1 MKRHLCLL
9 AAAFGISSA
18 AMADPVSILFIGNS
32 YTFGRLD
39 PVMSYNTANVHDLT
53 AGFNAISST
62 GANPWEPH
70 PWGGVPGI
78 FKKFTDESGLDYDVS
93 ISARNAASLRGQF
106 LNTANAAWDLRGNV
120 GARRP
125 GTPSCCR
132 SRATRRCRPAA
143 AAMPTSRRS
152 TPTPISSS
160 ASSTTAPRRPTP
172 RRSCSA
178 AWPRA
183 RPPAR
188 RRRPATRSATSR
200 RTRTR
205 APATKVYLT
214 QTWARPD
221 MVFAHKITRADPTT
235 PDGRPI
241 VDTTSAGGNAIL
253 YYGSLA
259 AMTADLR
266 ESFAA
271 KASTNPR
278 FAGVL
283 PVGDAFQLAVD
294 RGIAKGSGFY
304 DANGVYVPNAPGGLM
319 NLWWDDYL
327 HASKYGSYL
336 DALVQFGMITGLS
349 PLSLGADEQ
358 AAFDLGISSADAVAL
373 QRIAR
378 RPAFD
383 RGDSGA
389 GDLGAVRRRPAADRA
404 VCEAPRALAGSRR
417 RRETPFSPPRRTPSA
432 CRARPPTRGRS
443 RRGCDARP
451 RADGGRAARG
461 ARDPASHRARRRH
474 RRAPAGAWSR
484 PAG

>member
-106 LNTANAAWDLRGNV
+106 LNTANAAWDLRGNAALKTWDTV
-120 GARRP
+120 VLQEQSDAALPPGRGRNADLATFNAYADQFERFIHNGAAQVYTETQLF
-125 GTPSCCR
+125 GSLAACQ
-132 SRATRRCRPAA
+132 ATG
-143 AAMPTSRRS
+143 
-152 TPTPISSS
+152 SS
-160 ASSTTAPRRPTP
+160 AATCNTVRNIPQNPNA
-172 RRSCSA
+172 SA
-178 AWPRA
+178 A
-183 RPPAR
+183 
-188 RRRPATRSATSR
+188 
-200 RTRTR
+200 
-205 APATKVYLT
+205 TKIYLT

-304 DANGVYVPNAPGGLM
+304 DANGVYVPNPPGGLM

-336 DALVQFGMITGLS
+336 DALVQFGMITGVS
-349 PLSLGADEQ
+349 PLSLGANEQ
-358 AAFDLGISSADAVAL
+358 AAIDLGISSADAVSL
-373 QRIAR
+373 QRIA
-378 RPAFD
+378 AD
-383 RGDSGA
+383 QLSI
-389 GDLGAVRRRPAADRA
+389 AAIP
-404 VCEAPRALAGSRR
+404 EPETWALFGGGLLLIGRVAKR
-417 RRETPFSPPRRTPSA
+417 
-432 CRARPPTRGRS
+432 RAR
-443 RRGCDARP
+443 
-451 RADGGRAARG
+451 
-461 ARDPASHRARRRH
+461 
-474 RRAPAGAWSR
+474 
-484 PAG
+484 